1 MAEGSTLGALTIRR
15 DYDIVASRCHGR
27 PLGNRAD
34 QNNDFDGPPGLV
46 ERIPSSQTV
55 TAKGVNRM
63 NSRTNEAIGKKVY
76 SKPTVVSE
84 QMFETAALACGKCT
98 SGPFPQFA
106 CGSLPQAS

>member
-1 MAEGSTLGALTIRR
+1 
-15 DYDIVASRCHGR
+15 
-27 PLGNRAD
+27 
-34 QNNDFDGPPGLV
+34 
-46 ERIPSSQTV
+46 
-55 TAKGVNRM
+55 M
-63 NSRTNEAIGKKVY
+63 NSRTNESKDKKVY

>member
-1 MAEGSTLGALTIRR
+1 MI
-15 DYDIVASRCHGR
+15 ASRCLGR
-27 PLGNRAD
+27 PLGLRAG
-34 QNNDFDGPPGLV
+34 QMRNFRLWSPGRAEL
-46 ERIPSSQTV
+46 IPSSQTV

-63 NSRTNEAIGKKVY
+63 KSRSEEAKEKKVY

>member
-1 MAEGSTLGALTIRR
+1 MK
-15 DYDIVASRCHGR
+15 SRS
-27 PLGNRAD
+27 
-34 QNNDFDGPPGLV
+34 
-46 ERIPSSQTV
+46 EE
-55 TAKGVNRM
+55 AK
-63 NSRTNEAIGKKVY
+63 EKKVY

>member
-1 MAEGSTLGALTIRR
+1 M
-15 DYDIVASRCHGR
+15 
-27 PLGNRAD
+27 
-34 QNNDFDGPPGLV
+34 
-46 ERIPSSQTV
+46 

-63 NSRTNEAIGKKVY
+63 KARSEEAKVKKVY
-76 SKPTVVSE
+76 SKPEVNSE